1 MKKTTIRAV
10 GFLFVAA
17 CVALLASCNQSTTPV
32 ESKKKA
38 PPPFMAQFK
47 GVWKLESWMGSDPS
61 SSNKAYY
68 FVFDKDGQL
77 RLAYDPNTSAL
88 SNDDIITRA
97 ATVAVE
103 AEGADK
109 IKIEELQLA
118 NASKF
123 KLEDDKITITVGPG
137 ARIILK
143 KVTKLAD
150 IDSKATD
157 IDFFTKDIKDRN
169 PETVVY
175 NFNKNVLNLNSCWE
189 PSIST
194 AWKITKLHGKTPNK
208 KKAPNDSQDKEY
220 YLGFASTV
228 GKYIVS
234 VDQTA
239 GKHRTQEASYSIT
252 YTLGD
257 EKMKITVDALGLKDV
272 PFTHVQVSGNGTL
285 TIGKDEKTETK
296 LVLDSSA
303 YSTIAGSTY
312 TEDDKV
318 VTKAIANF
326 DKQEE

>member
-1 MKKTTIRAV
+1 MIPVPQVMTTSLQEQQR
-10 GFLFVAA
+10 L
-17 CVALLASCNQSTTPV
+17 
-32 ESKKKA
+32 
-38 PPPFMAQFK
+38 PP
-47 GVWKLESWMGSDPS
+47 
-61 SSNKAYY
+61 
-68 FVFDKDGQL
+68 
-77 RLAYDPNTSAL
+77 
-88 SNDDIITRA
+88 
-97 ATVAVE
+97 E

-189 PSIST
+189 PSTST

-272 PFTHVQVSGNGTL
+272 PFTYNPSDRSL
-285 TIGKDEKTETK
+285 AIGKGDTMTHFKT
-296 LVLDSSA
+296 SSES
-303 YSTIAGSTY
+303 YSTISGGGYSESNEA
-312 TEDDKV
+312 
-318 VTKAIANF
+318 VTKAITNF
-326 DKQEE
+326 EKKEE